1 MKAQEIALRSLA
13 EIDARIE
20 AWKQFGY
27 PHPAACNCSPCIHER
42 RVAQTEKDI
51 AECQDALQEF
61 YYGDWEDNRR
71 SGRRVFLLFALGAA
85 VVLAG
90 LAWLVYS
97 HGGAF

>member
-1 MKAQEIALRSLA
+1 MKAHEIALRSLA

-42 RVAQTEKDI
+42 RVIQTEKDI

-61 YYGDWEDNRR
+61 YYGDWKAPRDKRNGPRML
-71 SGRRVFLLFALGAA
+71 FMAFALGAA
-85 VVLAG
+85 VLLAII
-90 LAWLVYS
+90 AACIYYR
-97 HGGAF
+97 

>member
-1 MKAQEIALRSLA
+1 MKAHEIALRSLA

-42 RVAQTEKDI
+42 RVIQTEKDI

-61 YYGDWEDNRR
+61 YYGDWEAPRDKADPRKL
-71 SGRRVFLLFALGAA
+71 FLIFALGASA
-85 VVLAG
+85 CLA
-90 LAWLVYS
+90 LIAACIYYQ
-97 HGGAF
+97 